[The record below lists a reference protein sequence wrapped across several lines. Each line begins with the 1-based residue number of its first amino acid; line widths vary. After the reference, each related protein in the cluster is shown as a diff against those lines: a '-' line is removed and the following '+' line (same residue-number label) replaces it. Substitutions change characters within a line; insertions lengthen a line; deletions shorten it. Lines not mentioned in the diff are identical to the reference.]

1 MLYINLYKERT
12 IKKKKM
18 KKAPYFLLF
27 IALTILSGCS
37 SDDNIEPTGVNEII
51 VDEKAYNLSSAN
63 GSGITGTAT
72 FTRDSN
78 ENTTILIELN
88 NTNTEEHPA
97 YVRYNSAAEGGI
109 IAITLE
115 PCTCAVSTTV
125 VTRLDDGTPIDFDKL
140 LNLDGHVSIQE
151 SPEND
156 DVIVATVDIGING
169 N

>member
-1 MLYINLYKERT
+1 
-12 IKKKKM
+12 M
-18 KKAPYFLLF
+18 KKAPYFLVLIVLF
-27 IALTILSGCS
+27 ILSSCS

-51 VDEKAYNLSSAN
+51 VDQIEYNLTTMN
-63 GSGITGTAT
+63 DSGITGKAT

-88 NTNTEEHPA
+88 NTNTDEHPA
-97 YVRYNSAAEGGI
+97 EVRFNSAAEGGP

-125 VTRLDDGTPIDFDKL
+125 VTQLDDGTPIDFDKL
-140 LNLDGHVSIQE
+140 LNLDGHVSILD
-151 SPEND
+151 SPANRD
-156 DVIVATVDIGING
+156 MVVATADIGINA

>member
-1 MLYINLYKERT
+1 
-12 IKKKKM
+12 M
-18 KKAPYFLLF
+18 KKAPFLLVLVF
-27 IALTILSGCS
+27 MLFSCS
-37 SDDNIEPTGVNEII
+37 SDDNIEPTGINEII
-51 VDEKAYNLSSAN
+51 VDEQVYNLMAMG

-78 ENTTILIELN
+78 DNTSILIELN
-88 NTNTEEHPA
+88 NTNTVEHPA
-97 YVRYNSAAEGGI
+97 NVRFNSAAEGGP

-125 VTRLDDGTPIDFDKL
+125 VTQLNDGTPIDYDKL

-151 SPEND
+151 SIANPE
-156 DVIVATVDIGING
+156 VVVATVDIGING

>member
-1 MLYINLYKERT
+1 
-12 IKKKKM
+12 
-18 KKAPYFLLF
+18 LLAFVF
-27 IALTILSGCS
+27 ILFSCS

-51 VDEKAYNLSSAN
+51 VDEKAYNLTSVN

-78 ENTTILIELN
+78 DNTTILIELS

-97 YVRYNSAAEGGI
+97 NVRYNSAAEGGP

-115 PCTCAVSTTV
+115 PCNCAVSTTV
-125 VTRLDDGTPIDFDKL
+125 VTQLDDGTPIDFDKL
-140 LNLDGHVSIQE
+140 LNLDGHISIQE
-151 SPEND
+151 SSANPE
-156 DVIVATVDIGING
+156 VVVATADIGVNA

>member
-1 MLYINLYKERT
+1 M
-12 IKKKKM
+12 KM

-27 IALTILSGCS
+27 IALTILSSCGK
-37 SDDNIEPTGVNEII
+37 DDNIEPTGVNEII
-51 VDEKAYNLSSAN
+51 VDQIEYNLTTMN
-63 GSGITGTAT
+63 DSGITGKAT

-88 NTNTEEHPA
+88 NTNTDEHPA
-97 YVRYNSAAEGGI
+97 EVRFNSAAEGGP

-125 VTRLDDGTPIDFDKL
+125 VTQLDDGTPIDFDKL
-140 LNLDGHVSIQE
+140 LNLDGHVSILD
-151 SPEND
+151 SPANRD
-156 DVIVATVDIGING
+156 MVVATADIGINA

>member
-1 MLYINLYKERT
+1 
-12 IKKKKM
+12 M
-18 KKAPYFLLF
+18 KNVPYFLMLF
-27 IALTILSGCS
+27 AIVLFTSCSG
-37 SDDNIEPTGVNEII
+37 DDNIEPTGINEII
-51 VDEKAYNLSSAN
+51 VDQQAYNLTAVN

-78 ENTTILIELN
+78 ENTTILIELT

-97 YVRYNSAAEGGI
+97 YVRFNNAVEGGP

-125 VTRLDDGTPIDFDKL
+125 VTQLDDGTPIDFDKL

-151 SPEND
+151 SVSNPE
-156 DVIVATVDIGING
+156 VLVSTADIGINA

>member
-1 MLYINLYKERT
+1 M
-12 IKKKKM
+12 KM
-18 KKAPYFLLF
+18 KKSPYLLVLIVIF
-27 IALTILSGCS
+27 ILSSCS
-37 SDDNIEPTGVNEII
+37 SDDNIEPTGINEII
-51 VDEKAYNLSSAN
+51 VDEKAYNLTSVN

-97 YVRYNSAAEGGI
+97 YVRFNSAAEGGP

-125 VTRLDDGTPIDFDKL
+125 VTQMDDGTQIDFDKL

-151 SPEND
+151 SIANP
-156 DVIVATVDIGING
+156 DVLVAIVDIGINA

>member
-1 MLYINLYKERT
+1 
-12 IKKKKM
+12 M

-27 IALTILSGCS
+27 TALAILSSCS

-51 VDEKAYNLSSAN
+51 VDQKAYNLTSVG

-72 FTRDSN
+72 LTRDSN
-78 ENTTILIELN
+78 QNTTILIELV
-88 NTNTEEHPA
+88 NTNTVEHPA
-97 YVRYNSAAEGGI
+97 YVRFNSAADGGP

-115 PCTCAVSTTV
+115 PCTCLVSTTV
-125 VTRLDDGTPIDFDKL
+125 VTQLDDGTPIDFDKL

-151 SPEND
+151 SIANP
-156 DVIVATVDIGING
+156 DVLVSTADIGINA

>member
-1 MLYINLYKERT
+1 MRLRKYPL
-12 IKKKKM
+12 KKKKM
-18 KKAPYFLLF
+18 KKAPYFLF
-27 IALTILSGCS
+27 IALAILSSCS
-37 SDDNIEPTGVNEII
+37 SDDSIEPTGVNEII
-51 VDEKAYNLSSAN
+51 LDEKAYNLTSV
-63 GSGITGTAT
+63 GDSGITGTAT

-78 ENTTILIELN
+78 QNTTILIELI

-97 YVRYNSAAEGGI
+97 YVRFNSAADGGP

-125 VTRLDDGTPIDFDKL
+125 VTQLDDGTPIDFDKL

-151 SPEND
+151 SIENP
-156 DVIVATVDIGING
+156 DVLVSTADIGING

>member
-1 MLYINLYKERT
+1 
-12 IKKKKM
+12 M
-18 KKAPYFLLF
+18 KNVPYFLMLF
-27 IALTILSGCS
+27 TMVLLTSCS
-37 SDDNIEPTGVNEII
+37 SDDNVEPAAVNEII
-51 VDEKAYNLSSAN
+51 VDEQAYNLTAVN

-78 ENTTILIELN
+78 ENTTILIELT

-97 YVRYNSAAEGGI
+97 YVRFNNAAEGGP

-125 VTRLDDGTPIDFDKL
+125 VTQLDDGTPIDFDKL

-151 SPEND
+151 S
-156 DVIVATVDIGING
+156 VANPDFLVSTADIGINA

>member
-1 MLYINLYKERT
+1 
-12 IKKKKM
+12 M
-18 KKAPYFLLF
+18 KNAPYFLMLF
-27 IALTILSGCS
+27 AVVLFTSCS
-37 SDDNIEPTGVNEII
+37 SDDNVEPAAVNEII
-51 VDEKAYNLSSAN
+51 VDQQAYNLTAVN

-78 ENTTILIELN
+78 ENTTILIELT

-97 YVRYNSAAEGGI
+97 YVRFNNAVEGGP

-125 VTRLDDGTPIDFDKL
+125 VTQLDDGTPIDFDKL

-151 SPEND
+151 SVANPE
-156 DVIVATVDIGING
+156 VLVSTADIGINA

>member
-1 MLYINLYKERT
+1 
-12 IKKKKM
+12 M
-18 KKAPYFLLF
+18 KNVPYFLMLF
-27 IALTILSGCS
+27 TMVLLTSCS
-37 SDDNIEPTGVNEII
+37 SDDNVEPAAVNEII
-51 VDEKAYNLSSAN
+51 VDEQAYNLTAVN

-78 ENTTILIELN
+78 ENTTILIELT

-97 YVRYNSAAEGGI
+97 YVRFNNAVEGGP

-125 VTRLDDGTPIDFDKL
+125 VTQLDDGTPIDFDKL

-151 SPEND
+151 S
-156 DVIVATVDIGING
+156 VANPDFLVSTADIGINA

>member
-1 MLYINLYKERT
+1 
-12 IKKKKM
+12 M
-18 KKAPYFLLF
+18 KNVPYFLMLF
-27 IALTILSGCS
+27 TMVLLTSCS

-51 VDEKAYNLSSAN
+51 VDEQAYNLTAVN
-63 GSGITGTAT
+63 GSGIIGTVT

-78 ENTTILIELN
+78 ENTTILIELT

-97 YVRYNSAAEGGI
+97 YVRFNNAAEGGP

-125 VTRLDDGTPIDFDKL
+125 VTQLDDGTPIDFDKL

-151 SPEND
+151 SVTNPD
-156 DVIVATVDIGING
+156 LLVSIADIGINA